1 MTPEELNKAVEAMKA
16 DGATEEDMLGA
27 FYKMFQEDKISF
39 EGLEALVEGIGYH
52 ITDEF
57 RAMSDEDRKTKGYE
71 EVETENVSEE
81 VKEEAKEAKEAPEPS
96 DNPSDNPSPAK
107 ADDGKDEDEEK
118 KAMALFNYKR

>member
-27 FYKMFQEDKISF
+27 FYKMFQEDKITF

-71 EVETENVSEE
+71 EVEEEVSEE
-81 VKEEAKEAKEAPEPS
+81 VKEEAKEVEPAAAS
-96 DNPSDNPSPAK
+96 SDNPSPAK

>member
-27 FYKMFQEDKISF
+27 FYKMFQEDKITF

-57 RAMSDEDRKTKGYE
+57 RAMSEEDRKTKGYE
-71 EVETENVSEE
+71 EVEEDVSEE
-81 VKEEAKEAKEAPEPS
+81 VKEEAKEVEPAPES
-96 DNPSDNPSPAK
+96 TASSSSK
-107 ADDGKDEDEEK
+107 ADEDNGEDEEK

>member
-1 MTPEELNKAVEAMKA
+1 MTPEELKKAVEAMKA
-16 DGATEEDMLGA
+16 DGATEEDMLGT

-71 EVETENVSEE
+71 EVEEEVSEE
-81 VKEEAKEAKEAPEPS
+81 VKEEAKEAEPAAAAPES
-96 DNPSDNPSPAK
+96 TASSDNPSPAK
-107 ADDGKDEDEEK
+107 ADDGEDEEK

>member
-27 FYKMFQEDKISF
+27 FYKMFQEDKITF

-81 VKEEAKEAKEAPEPS
+81 AKEEAKEVESAPASSES
-96 DNPSDNPSPAK
+96 SNNPSPAK
-107 ADDGKDEDEEK
+107 ADDGDDEEK

>member
-71 EVETENVSEE
+71 EVEEDVSEE
-81 VKEEAKEAKEAPEPS
+81 VKEKAKEAEPS
-96 DNPSDNPSPAK
+96 ESSDNPSPESSSK
-107 ADDGKDEDEEK
+107 KDEDNDDEEK

>member
-27 FYKMFQEDKISF
+27 FYKMFQEDKITF

-81 VKEEAKEAKEAPEPS
+81 AKEEAKEVEPAAAAPES
-96 DNPSDNPSPAK
+96 TASSSSK
-107 ADDGKDEDEEK
+107 ADEDNGEDEEK

>member
-81 VKEEAKEAKEAPEPS
+81 AKEEAKEVESAPASSES
-96 DNPSDNPSPAK
+96 SASSSSK
-107 ADDGKDEDEEK
+107 ADEDNDDEEK

>member
-27 FYKMFQEDKISF
+27 FYKMFQEDKITF

-71 EVETENVSEE
+71 EVEEEVSEE
-81 VKEEAKEAKEAPEPS
+81 VKEEAKEAEPAAAAPES
-96 DNPSDNPSPAK
+96 TASSSSEA
-107 ADDGKDEDEEK
+107 DEEK

>member
-27 FYKMFQEDKISF
+27 FYKMFQEDKITF

-71 EVETENVSEE
+71 EVEEEVSEE
-81 VKEEAKEAKEAPEPS
+81 VKEEAKEAEPAAAAPES
-96 DNPSDNPSPAK
+96 TASSSSEA
-107 ADDGKDEDEEK
+107 DEDNGEEEK

>member
-81 VKEEAKEAKEAPEPS
+81 VKEEAKEVEPAPES
-96 DNPSDNPSPAK
+96 SASSSSK
-107 ADDGKDEDEEK
+107 ADEDNEDEEK

>member
-71 EVETENVSEE
+71 EVEEDVSEE
-81 VKEEAKEAKEAPEPS
+81 AKEEAKEVEPAPKPSEPS
-96 DNPSDNPSPAK
+96 GNPSPAK